1 LTCGRR
7 NPPGRIAYVDGRYL
21 HHGEAGVHVE
31 DRGLQF
37 GDAVYEVCRV
47 ENGRLYDFADH
58 MERLER
64 SLCELSIPR
73 PMSRA
78 ALGHVMAEVVRR
90 NRVEFGL
97 VYLQVTRGCRRRDF
111 PIPDPPLRPT
121 LIVTAHGL
129 DREEIAR
136 RLREGVAVVTCPDIR
151 WGRCDIKTTQLLAGL
166 IAKTSARRKGAFEA
180 WLVDGDGYVTEG
192 ASSNAWI
199 VTADRKIVTRDL
211 SRAILPGVTR
221 RVMLEAAAVANMPVE
236 KRKFTP
242 AEAAGARE
250 AFLTSSTGPA
260 VPVISIDGAAVGD
273 GRPGPVTKRIAAQ
286 YFRRSQSDD
295 DPGDVTAP

>member
-21 HHGEAGVHVE
+21 NHGEAGVHVE

-37 GDAVYEVCRV
+37 GDAVYEVFRV
-47 ENGRLYDFADH
+47 ENARLYDFVDH

-64 SLCELSIPR
+64 SLRELSVPM

-78 ALGHVMAEVVRR
+78 ALGHVMAETVRR

-111 PIPDPPLRPT
+111 PIPDPPLKPT
-121 LIVTAHGL
+121 VIVTAHGL
-129 DREEIAR
+129 DREEIAC
-136 RLREGVAVVTCPDIR
+136 RLREGVSVVTCPDIR

-166 IAKTSARRKGAFEA
+166 LAKTHARRKGAFEA

-199 VTADRKIVTRDL
+199 VTADGKIITRDL

-221 RVMLEAAAVANMPVE
+221 RVMLEAAAAANMPVE

-242 AEAAGARE
+242 AEVAGARE
-250 AFLTSSTGPA
+250 AFLTASTGPA
-260 VPVISIDGAAVGD
+260 VPVISIDGAVVGD
-273 GRPGPVTKRIAAQ
+273 GRPGPVTKRIATH
-286 YFRRSQSDD
+286 YFRHSQPDD
-295 DPGDVTAP
+295 NS